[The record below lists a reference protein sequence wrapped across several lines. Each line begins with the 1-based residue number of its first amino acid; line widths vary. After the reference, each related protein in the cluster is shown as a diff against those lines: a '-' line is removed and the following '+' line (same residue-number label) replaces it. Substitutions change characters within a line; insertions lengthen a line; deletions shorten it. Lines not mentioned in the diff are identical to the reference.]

1 MLKCAF
7 TPNLHRQSSMGY
19 ATCWD
24 IAACIRLRDNPDLIV
39 LRESGPLPPDSRE
52 ALSLYDKVDKIG
64 LAHPGIERAWASIA
78 YGDGT
83 FRACRHICQ
92 AAFDAAGARVPGP
105 DSEPIPGEVMQILLP
120 GGMQT
125 AYWAMPDFCSTGLWD
140 FDGCNIDLPASAPAE
155 LRRAFDLWQGYFDAF
170 ACTDKDQPD
179 LLDWDLHGLAG
190 LCLARRIA
198 RDCNAPCFC
207 ESPCESSRASPI
219 YLAAPGEP
227 EPGPRDGAFAPL
239 PFGLARAHAA
249 ALLGQGAELAGLLS
263 DWESQ
268 GGAAKDFWSHASC
281 GAELFD
287 CAVFGGLHALALQA
301 APLLGPASERRARVA
316 YCSCNA
322 NDPASLEL
330 LGRLARA
337 QLPGREF
344 RLPPAEGP
352 WAQAA
357 GSVYRAGLEARDI
370 ENNARQA
377 GPAAKGR
384 CL

>member
-1 MLKCAF
+1 
-7 TPNLHRQSSMGY
+7 MGY
-19 ATCWD
+19 ASCWN
-24 IAACIRLRDNPDLIV
+24 IAACIRFRDKPELLV

-52 ALSLYDKVDKIG
+52 ALSLYDKVDKIA

-83 FRACRHICQ
+83 HTACRHICQ
-92 AAFDAAGARVPGP
+92 AAFGPDGTREPGP
-105 DSEPIPGEVMQILLP
+105 DSDPIPEDVLRILLP

-140 FDGCNIDLPASAPAE
+140 CDGCNVDLPAGAPAE
-155 LRRAFDLWQGYFDAF
+155 LRCAFDRWQRYFDGF
-170 ACTDKDQPD
+170 ACTDEEQPD

-190 LCLARRIA
+190 LCLARELA
-198 RDCNAPCFC
+198 ATCQTPCFC

-227 EPGPRDGAFAPL
+227 DPPPDAGPFAPL

-249 ALLGQGAELAGLLS
+249 ALLGRGGELESLLS
-263 DWESQ
+263 DFESQ
-268 GGAAKDFWSHASC
+268 GGDAREFWSHASC

-287 CAVFGGLHALALQA
+287 CAVFGGLHRLALDA

-316 YCSCNA
+316 YCSCKT
-322 NDPASLEL
+322 NDAASLRL
-330 LGRLARA
+330 LGLIARA
-337 QLPGREF
+337 QTPGREF
-344 RLPPAEGP
+344 LLPPAQGP
-352 WAQAA
+352 WADAA
-357 GSVYRAGLEARDI
+357 GAVYRAGLEARDI
-370 ENNARQA
+370 ESHANPAA
-377 GPAAKGR
+377 PAAKGR